1 MRFDRRNTGRY
12 LSSEVRFCSDDFYES
27 IAAVIIHSGVVAG
40 DVEFLKSSW
49 CEQLLDF
56 LGSSMTGME
65 IFEKYQARQQVRE
78 DGVNRG
84 KR

>member
-1 MRFDRRNTGRY
+1 MRFDRRNTGRNR
-12 LSSEVRFCSDDFYES
+12 SAEVRFCSDDFYKS
-27 IAAVIIHSGVVAG
+27 LAAEIVHSGVVAS
-40 DVEFLKSSW
+40 DVEFLQSSW

-56 LGSSMTGME
+56 LDISMTGME
-65 IFEKYQARQQVRE
+65 IFEKYQARQQLRK